1 MKKKAEVKTLEM
13 VQAEIAELKKV
24 ERKMKADQRREN
36 LARLQAERAKNDSII
51 ANGFRQFCRLKYGD
65 LSDEEIIE
73 KINHIV
79 ENTKKEK

>member
-13 VQAEIAELKKV
+13 VQAEIAELKKM
-24 ERKMKADQRREN
+24 ERKLKAEERRKN
-36 LARLQAERAKNDSII
+36 LEKLKEERAKNDAII
-51 ANGFRQFCRLKYGD
+51 ADGFRTFCRLKYGD
-65 LSDEEIIE
+65 LTDAEIVE